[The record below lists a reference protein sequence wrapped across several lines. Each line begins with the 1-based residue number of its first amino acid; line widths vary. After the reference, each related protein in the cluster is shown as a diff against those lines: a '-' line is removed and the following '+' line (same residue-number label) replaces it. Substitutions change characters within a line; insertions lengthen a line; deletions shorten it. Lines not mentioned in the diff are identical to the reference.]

1 MSVINRFQKG
11 CKDCAVRHPNSF
23 CALDP
28 DALERLDTLGQQIDV
43 EPRTIVVEEE
53 GKPRNLYVVCAGRLK
68 VVVSSES
75 GHSLLLR
82 IAGPGDVIGLAAV
95 LRNVPYEAS
104 AESLEPCRLKRIS
117 QAAFLEFMHSHAQVS
132 QNCANE
138 AAAEYQQALISAR
151 RLALSG
157 SAAARLANTLIEWA
171 RPRDLHAPAR
181 FAMTLT
187 HEELGSMAGI
197 TRETTSRLLARF
209 EREGLIHRRGAFLEI
224 PRPDR
229 LAAITE

>member
-1 MSVINRFQKG
+1 MALHSTVRRSCQ
-11 CKDCAVRHPNSF
+11 DCAIRHPNSF

-28 DALERLDTLGQQIDV
+28 AALENLDVLGEQIDV
-43 EPRTIVVEEE
+43 ESRTRLVEEG
-53 GKPRNLYVVCAGRLK
+53 GKPRNLYVVCSGRLK
-68 VVVSSES
+68 LVVSAEN

-82 IAGPGDVIGLAAV
+82 IAGQGDVIGLAAV
-95 LRNVPYEAS
+95 LRNVPYEAT
-104 AESLEPCRLKRIS
+104 AETLEPCKMKRIS
-117 QAAFLEFMHSHAQVS
+117 QTEFLDFMRHHAQVG
-132 QNCANE
+132 QNCATQ

-171 RPRDLHAPAR
+171 RPHDLTTPAR

-197 TRETTSRLLARF
+197 TRETTTRLLARF
-209 EREGLIHRRGAFLEI
+209 EREALIHRKGAFLEI
-224 PRPDR
+224 PKPQQ
-229 LAAITE
+229 LAELTQ

>member
-1 MSVINRFQKG
+1 MTERFQKS
-11 CKDCAVRHPNSF
+11 CMDCTLRNANSF

-28 DALERLDTLGQQIDV
+28 ASLENLDTLGEQITV
-43 EPRTIVVEEE
+43 ESRERVTEE
-53 GKPRNLYVVCAGRLK
+53 GSTPRNLYVVCSGRLK
-68 VVVSSES
+68 LVVSAEN

-95 LRNVPYEAS
+95 LRNVPYEAT
-104 AESLEPCRLKRIS
+104 AETLEPCRLKKVP
-117 QAAFLEFMHSHAQVS
+117 QADFMTFMRDHSQVS
-132 QNCANE
+132 QNCASK
-138 AAAEYQQALISAR
+138 AASEYQQALISAR

-171 RPRDLHAPAR
+171 RPNDLTLPTR

-197 TRETTSRLLARF
+197 TRETTTRLLARF
-209 EREGLIHRRGAFLEI
+209 EREALIHRKGAFLEI
-224 PRPDR
+224 PRPEQ
-229 LAAITE
+229 LAALTQ